1 MNELDAKQWI
11 DTYIHGTLVVG
22 GSCNTINDPCTQVC
36 VPIEVKNMN
45 VKVFNLIS
53 AVNETN
59 FKVFTH
65 YFPTHY
71 FPGNYIL
78 VIISCYFH
86 WLVLLLQK
94 RLD

>member
-1 MNELDAKQWI
+1 
-11 DTYIHGTLVVG
+11 
-22 GSCNTINDPCTQVC
+22 
-36 VPIEVKNMN
+36 MN
-45 VKVFNLIS
+45 VEVFNLIS

-71 FPGNYIL
+71 FRGSYML

-86 WLVLLLQK
+86 WLLLLLQK